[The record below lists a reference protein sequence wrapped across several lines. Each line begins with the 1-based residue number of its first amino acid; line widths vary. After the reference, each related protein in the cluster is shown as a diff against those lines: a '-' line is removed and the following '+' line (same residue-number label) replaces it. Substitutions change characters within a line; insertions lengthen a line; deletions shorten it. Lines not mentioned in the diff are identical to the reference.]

1 MCGCTVPILAY
12 IITSIEFSVY
22 ISLWHLYL
30 PIKMKFWKTEL
41 VSNLINET
49 NLITIY
55 FNIQYHQKKKK
66 KSKEGNFSPM
76 LKNVN
81 TLFINVYHVII
92 FLFCFFFLNI
102 SLLDFICMSRGI
114 FHYSIMFIIHTFN
127 EQSTRA
133 WVTSTNWLVNGNS
146 DRFCLSV
153 VT

>member
-1 MCGCTVPILAY
+1 M
-12 IITSIEFSVY
+12 
-22 ISLWHLYL
+22 
-30 PIKMKFWKTEL
+30 
-41 VSNLINET
+41 SNLINET

-133 WVTSTNWLVNGNS
+133 
-146 DRFCLSV
+146 
-153 VT
+153 